1 MVLSIPLALAL
12 GCVPDCIEGYEENS
26 LGVCSPKPPG
36 ADADTGLTEEEE
48 EGGGGGGES
57 GGGGGD
63 DDCGG
68 EVSGTV
74 GGQGVS
80 IEQLAWT
87 DQGIGTSVVGFKS
100 GDACGLAADLEQY
113 DGLTLMMNF
122 ETQGEG
128 LSEGQTYDV
137 FQPAEGNPPT
147 EAVVMVVVVDGEDFH
162 EAATGAVT
170 VASVESGGTLEVVDV
185 ELGFDDGDA
194 LSGGFG
200 ACYCDGIP
208 AGGEGGEGG

>member
-26 LGVCSPKPPG
+26 LG
-36 ADADTGLTEEEE
+36 DADTGPTEYEY

-147 EAVVMVVVVDGEDFH
+147 EAVVMVVVVIM
-162 EAATGAVT
+162 AMAIVVVVVVVAVA
-170 VASVESGGTLEVVDV
+170 VAVVAVVVD
-185 ELGFDDGDA
+185 DQ
-194 LSGGFG
+194 
-200 ACYCDGIP
+200 
-208 AGGEGGEGG
+208 AGSQ